1 MGDEQ
6 YRLVLCLTD
15 IDQFLL
21 QCAFGQMIHGTEG
34 LIHEDD
40 LWIHGKGSGD
50 AGSLPHTAGQLCRIF
65 VLKTVQADHGDITL

>member
-6 YRLVLCLTD
+6 YRLVLCLSD

-21 QCAFGQMIHGTEG
+21 QSAFGQMIHGTEG

-40 LWIHGKGSGD
+40 LGIHGKGSGD